1 MSISYFHQE
10 RRRDVILLLCCILF
24 LSFQQHVLSFV
35 PSSRTHRRLFHPT
48 IGSNCVRL
56 HAAVKAAAA
65 GGDKIRVR
73 LLADVKA
80 TGRKGEIIVVSA
92 AQFTNVL
99 SPKKLAE
106 RVSDDKMNEIL
117 EKKKAESSAELN
129 NAVALQEKVTTTH
142 SHPIRSP
149 LACLLLLL
157 LLLLIIILLLLL
169 LLIHVSLPP
178 FPPLTP
184 HSLFLP
190 ALYS

>member
-1 MSISYFHQE
+1 
-10 RRRDVILLLCCILF
+10 
-24 LSFQQHVLSFV
+24 
-35 PSSRTHRRLFHPT
+35 
-48 IGSNCVRL
+48 L
-56 HAAVKAAAA
+56 HAAVKAPT

-129 NAVALQEKVTTTH
+129 NAIALQEKVNNDNGFLHTRIFLLFFLSLLTH
-142 SHPIRSP
+142 VSFDKLVISHPRYSP
-149 LACLLLLL
+149 FY
-157 LLLLIIILLLLL
+157 
-169 LLIHVSLPP
+169 HNR
-178 FPPLTP
+178 
-184 HSLFLP
+184 
-190 ALYS
+190 YSNGV